1 MIDVVV
7 TRVSELMSQPGCRE
21 LGGVAWCRAVTLHSV
36 RVHCVSTLQIMHNLQ
51 DFVIHNSTVAGAW

>member
-36 RVHCVSTLQIMHNLQ
+36 HCVSTLHNVQ
-51 DFVIHNSTVAGAW
+51 DFVIHNSTVTVGVWGI